1 MRLISQFEY
10 TTQGEREMLTL
21 TRKNDQSILIT
32 PAVDIDPDM
41 TVVELFS
48 ESEIEIYFNKIRQGV
63 VSVSIQAPQEL
74 DLMRSELLE

>member
-1 MRLISQFEY
+1 
-10 TTQGEREMLTL
+10 
-21 TRKNDQSILIT
+21 
-32 PAVDIDPDM
+32 M
-41 TVVELFS
+41 TVAELFV

>member
-1 MRLISQFEY
+1 MRPICQFEY
-10 TTQGEREMLTL
+10 VTQGERKMLTL
-21 TRKNDQSILIT
+21 TRKTDQSIVIT
-32 PAVDIDPDM
+32 PAADIDPDM
-41 TVVELFS
+41 TVAELFA